1 MMTRLRFAAVVALG
15 FVQVGP
21 LSAESAFIAG
31 VEPSLR
37 PQAAPVITEL
47 RKDAAWYELA
57 LSGVSLPYP
66 ATLRFLE
73 DQGNWFNPF
82 LHSGMTGP
90 YDIRGWHD

>member
-1 MMTRLRFAAVVALG
+1 MTRLRFAITVALG
-15 FVQVGP
+15 LASGGP
-21 LSAESAFIAG
+21 VSAESAFIAG

-57 LSGVSLPYP
+57 LSGVSRPYP
-66 ATLRFLE
+66 ASLRFLE

-82 LHSGMTGP
+82 QHTGMTGP